1 LQILEPFDSMKT
13 IFRAVRLGALA
24 LACFAFISTSAHA
37 QDAEDGGW
45 GSSQSASERYSSSGS
60 AWGTSGETMGGT
72 MRDSGPGLPTAP
84 TQVPVDGGLALLAAA
99 GAAYAAN
106 RLRRREGSEDEDA
119 EPSTA

>member
-1 LQILEPFDSMKT
+1 MKT
-13 IFRAVRLGALA
+13 IFRLASLGALA
-24 LACFAFISTSAHA
+24 LVCFAFISTSAHA

-45 GSSQSASERYSSSGS
+45 GSAPSASERYNSSGS
-60 AWGTSGETMGGT
+60 AWGTSGETMDGT
-72 MRDSGPGLPTAP
+72 MRDNGPGLPSAP

-106 RLRRREGSEDEDA
+106 KLRRRDGEEDEDA